1 MYYKT
6 KLSVNNFT
14 IFDQA
19 TTDVCCYLWDE
30 TNGGLKSTMTYLPT
44 LLVCYYDFRLS
55 KF

>member
-19 TTDVCCYLWDE
+19 TTDVCCYLWDK
-30 TNGGLKSTMTYLPT
+30 TNGGLKSSVFATMTLDYLN
-44 LLVCYYDFRLS
+44 S
-55 KF
+55 KPYN